1 MAFTIED
8 GTGITG
14 ANAFVSVAE
23 LNEYMTDRGE
33 DVYANINSEKQAAI
47 IKASQDYIDTF
58 FTFKGDSLTTTQGM
72 QIPTDE
78 VGLVDD
84 IKRACCM
91 SAILELKGRLFVLP
105 TDIVRQ
111 VVVEEESKVGSL
123 SDKVVYTED
132 GSGYTTKYPTTAIDR
147 ILNKYTNSSG
157 SGGLGGIVR
166 G

>member
-1 MAFTIED
+1 MAFTLET
-8 GTGITG
+8 GTGVTG

-23 LNEYMTDRGE
+23 LNDYMSDRGE
-33 DVYANINSEKQAAI
+33 DIYANIDSEKQAAI

-58 FTFKGDSLTTTQGM
+58 FTFKGDSLTDTQGM

-78 VGLVDD
+78 VALNAD

-91 SAILELKGRLFVLP
+91 SAILDLKGRLFVDP
-105 TDIVRQ
+105 TSINTQ
-111 VVVEEESKVGSL
+111 TIVEEESRVGSL
-123 SDKVVYTED
+123 MDKTVYTD
-132 GSGYTTKYPTTAIDR
+132 NGQGYTTKYPTTAIDR

-157 SGGLGGIVR
+157 LGGIVR

>member
-1 MAFTIED
+1 MAFTLET
-8 GTGITG
+8 GTGVTG

-23 LNEYMTDRGE
+23 LNDYMADRGE
-33 DVYANINSEKQAAI
+33 DIYANIDSEKQAAI

-58 FTFKGDSLTTTQGM
+58 FTFKGDSLSGTQGM

-78 VGLVDD
+78 VALNAD

-91 SAILELKGRLFVLP
+91 SAILDLKGRLFVDP
-105 TDIVRQ
+105 TSINTQ
-111 VVVEEESKVGSL
+111 TIVEEESRVGSL
-123 SDKVVYTED
+123 MDKTVYTEN
-132 GSGYTTKYPTTAIDR
+132 GQGYTTKYPTTAIDR

-157 SGGLGGIVR
+157 LGGIVR